1 MTKIEAA
8 FTVGLVTLGTA
19 VAAGMNN
26 WLAASTAIV
35 VWLAQITT
43 FLSATAL

>member
-8 FTVGLVTLGTA
+8 FTVGLVALGTA
-19 VAAGMNN
+19 IATGMSN
-26 WLAASTAIV
+26 WLAASIAVV

>member
-8 FTVGLVTLGTA
+8 FTVDLVALGTVIA
-19 VAAGMNN
+19 TGISN
-26 WLAASTAIV
+26 WLAASIAV
-35 VWLAQITT
+35 VIWLAQITT

>member
-8 FTVGLVTLGTA
+8 VTVGLVALGTA
-19 VAAGMNN
+19 IATGMSN
-26 WLAASTAIV
+26 WLAASIAVV

>member
-8 FTVGLVTLGTA
+8 VTVGLVALGTA
-19 VAAGMNN
+19 IATGRSN
-26 WLAASTAIV
+26 WLAARIAV
-35 VWLAQITT
+35 VVPLAQITA